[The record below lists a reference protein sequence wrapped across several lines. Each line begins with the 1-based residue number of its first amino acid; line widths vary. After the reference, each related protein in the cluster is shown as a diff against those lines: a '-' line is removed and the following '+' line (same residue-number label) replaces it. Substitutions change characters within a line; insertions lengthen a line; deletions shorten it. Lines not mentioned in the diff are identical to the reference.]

1 MLVDKGALVVS
12 LAGDVTWQNASALRE
27 RLLLIAQQGYSS
39 LVLNVESVGYIDS
52 TGMAVLIFLARRLS
66 ARGGRLVLINASESI
81 VRSLKQAQI
90 LDKIVCIPKGMA
102 GVRNVGVPTDEAPL
116 RVYTVSLSSD
126 PSSMELARKSIASIL
141 QALQLP
147 RSTAYDIVLALG
159 EALGNAFDHG
169 GGAQGQEG
177 DVSATVSLY
186 SDRLVMEV
194 NDCGCGIAYNQ
205 GDALPEPTHERGRG
219 IKLMLML
226 ADSISIVPRETGKG
240 TCVRLVKMLDCAA
253 AASA

>member
-1 MLVDKGALVVS
+1 MLADKGALVIS
-12 LAGDVTWQNASALRE
+12 LAGDITWQNASALRE
-27 RLLLIAQQGYSS
+27 RLLLIVQQGYTS
-39 LVLNVESVGYIDS
+39 LVLNIESVGYIDS
-52 TGMAVLIFLARRLS
+52 SGMAVLIFFSRRL
-66 ARGGRLVLINASESI
+66 APRGGRLVLINANESV
-81 VRSLKQAQI
+81 VRAIKQAQL
-90 LDKIVCIPKGMA
+90 LDKIPCIPKGTV
-102 GVRNVGVPTDEAPL
+102 GVRSVGVPTDEVPL

-126 PSSMELARKSIASIL
+126 PSSMEQARKSISSIL

-147 RSTAYDIVLALG
+147 RSTSYDIVLALG

-177 DVSATVSLY
+177 EVSATVSLY

-194 NDCGCGIAYNQ
+194 NDCGEGITYNE

-226 ADSISIVPRETGKG
+226 ADSISIAPREAGKG
-240 TCVRLVKMLDCAA
+240 TCVRLVKMLDKGL

>member
-12 LAGDVTWQNASALRE
+12 LAGDVTWQNAPALRE

-126 PSSMELARKSIASIL
+126 PSSMELARKSISKEDISAQI
-141 QALQLP
+141 
-147 RSTAYDIVLALG
+147 RSRKAEELVFA
-159 EALGNAFDHG
+159 EAKVEEKAE
-169 GGAQGQEG
+169 A
-177 DVSATVSLY
+177 
-186 SDRLVMEV
+186 
-194 NDCGCGIAYNQ
+194 
-205 GDALPEPTHERGRG
+205 
-219 IKLMLML
+219 
-226 ADSISIVPRETGKG
+226 
-240 TCVRLVKMLDCAA
+240 
-253 AASA
+253 